1 MNLLAVIGNPVGH
14 SLSPQIHQMFADQIG
29 MSVTYQKV
37 QAPLDG
43 FAEASAKLLDQGAVG
58 FNITVPFK
66 FEACDLADTLSQY
79 ASRAQAVNTI
89 KRERSGL
96 LSGHNTDGLG
106 LVRDM
111 TENLAWSI
119 EGKQILVLGAGG
131 AVSGILEPI
140 LEQGPSSIHIV
151 NRTHAKAVALAEKYS
166 GKIQAVKPSELS
178 AHYDLVISG
187 SSAGLP
193 MASEGSQEM
202 PIPKQIIGERT
213 CCYDLIYSK
222 TETPFLSLCRDLGA
236 KERADGLGMLVEQAA
251 LAFEIWF
258 GKRPDSASVIN
269 KLRGGHMNDEPENP
283 DLT

>member
-14 SLSPQIHQMFADQIG
+14 SLSPQIHQMFADQTGI
-29 MSVTYQKV
+29 SVTYQKV
-37 QAPLDG
+37 HAPLDG
-43 FAEASAKLLDQGAVG
+43 FTEAAAKLIDQGALG

-66 FEACDLADTLSQY
+66 FEACALADRLSQY
-79 ASRAQAVNTI
+79 ASTAQAVNTI
-89 KRERSGL
+89 KCERSGL

-111 TENLAWSI
+111 AENLEWSI

-140 LEQGPSSIHIV
+140 LKQGPSNIHIV
-151 NRTHAKAVALAEKYS
+151 NRTHVRAEALAEKYS
-166 GKIQAVKPSELS
+166 GKVQAVKPPEVSTN
-178 AHYDLVISG
+178 YDFVISG

-193 MASEGSQEM
+193 TTGGSTQE
-202 PIPKQIIGERT
+202 ILVPKQIIGEHT

-258 GKRPDSASVIN
+258 GKRPDSAPVIN
-269 KLRGGHMNDEPENP
+269 KLRGGQTNDDPENP
-283 DLT
+283 DVV